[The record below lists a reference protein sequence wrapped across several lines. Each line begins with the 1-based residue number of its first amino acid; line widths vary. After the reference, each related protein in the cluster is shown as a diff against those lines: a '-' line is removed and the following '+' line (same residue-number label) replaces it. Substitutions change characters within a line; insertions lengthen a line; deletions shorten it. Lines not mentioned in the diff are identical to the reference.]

1 MAVLFD
7 PQPHPFADTIGGAK
21 FPVRRI
27 FCVGK
32 NYAKHV
38 QEMGG
43 DSRKDTPVFFTKP
56 ADSLMP
62 SGSEVPYPDECHDFH
77 YEGELVLALKS
88 GGRRI
93 ARNDARSHIYGFGAG
108 CDLTRRDLQVQA
120 KQRGTPWDSAKAF
133 DCSAPL
139 GPLTPIEAISNI
151 ETAELTLSVN
161 GAQRQKTFLS
171 AMIWP
176 IEDIIASLSRFFEL
190 KAGDLIYTGTPE
202 GVGPLAIGD
211 QVEVCISELC
221 PLKFR
226 VIEAV

>member
-93 ARNDARSHIYGFGAG
+93 ARND
-108 CDLTRRDLQVQA
+108 
-120 KQRGTPWDSAKAF
+120 
-133 DCSAPL
+133 

-151 ETAELTLSVN
+151 ETAELTLNVN